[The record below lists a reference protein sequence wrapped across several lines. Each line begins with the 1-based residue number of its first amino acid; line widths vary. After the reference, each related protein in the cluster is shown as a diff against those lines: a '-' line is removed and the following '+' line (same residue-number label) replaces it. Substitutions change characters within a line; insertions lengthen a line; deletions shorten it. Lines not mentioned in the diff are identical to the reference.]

1 MHVVL
6 AGGGTAG
13 HVEPALAVADA
24 LRRRDPDIG
33 ITMLGTAR
41 GLENRLVPARGYDL
55 ALIPPV
61 PLPRSLTPHLLTV
74 PTRMRT
80 AVHETTEILTNVGAD
95 VVVGFGGY
103 VALPAYLAARGAK
116 LPYVVHE
123 ANAKPGLANRWGAR
137 FTPFVA
143 ANSADPRLPHA
154 TVLGIPLRRAVSTLD
169 RGSQRAAARAELG
182 LFADA
187 PTLLVSGGS
196 QGARSLNRAVLG
208 AVSDLLAAGIQVLH
222 IAGPTQVADVDA
234 DRPEAIAGQPPY
246 LLVPYVDR
254 MELAYAAADLMLC
267 RAGAMTCAELT
278 AIGLPG
284 VYVPLPHGNGEQR
297 FNAQPIVDSGGGI
310 MVTDAELRPAWI
322 RDHLIELLLNQRRL
336 RIMSSRAADLGRRD
350 ADEKLVDMI
359 VEAASTHPGQPGR
372 SARSARS
379 GRRRAADE

>member
-1 MHVVL
+1 MRAVHVVL

-24 LRRRDPDIG
+24 LRRRDPDVG

-61 PLPRSLTPHLLTV
+61 PLPRSLTPSLLTV
-74 PTRMRT
+74 PARMRT
-80 AVHETTEILTNVGAD
+80 AVHETTEILKSVGAD

-116 LPYVVHE
+116 LPFVVHE

-143 ANSADPRLPHA
+143 SSVDDTRLAHA
-154 TVLGIPLRRAVSTLD
+154 QVLGIPVRRAISTLD
-169 RGSQRAAARAELG
+169 RAATRAEARRQLG
-182 LFADA
+182 LLPDA

-196 QGARSLNRAVLG
+196 QGARSLNRAVVG
-208 AVSDLLAAGIQVLH
+208 AIADLLAAGVQVLH
-222 IAGPTQVADVDA
+222 VAGPAQVGDVEA
-234 DRPEAIAGQPPY
+234 DRPEAIDGQPPY
-246 LLVPYVDR
+246 LLVPYIDR
-254 MELAYAAADLMLC
+254 MDFAYAAADLMLC

-278 AIGLPG
+278 VVGLPA

-297 FNAQPIVDSGGGI
+297 FNAQPIVDSRGGI
-310 MVTDAELRPAWI
+310 MVSDANLRADWI
-322 RDHLIELLLNQRRL
+322 RDNLIPLITNPRRL
-336 RIMSSRAADLGRRD
+336 RTMSKRAADLGRPD
-350 ADEKLVDMI
+350 ADEKIVDMI
-359 VEAASTHPGQPGR
+359 VEAAMTPTVTTPTSTPR
-372 SARSARS
+372 
-379 GRRRAADE
+379 GRRR

>member
-41 GLENRLVPARGYDL
+41 GLETRLVPARGYDL

-61 PLPRSLTPHLLTV
+61 PMPRSLTPSFLTV

-80 AVHETTEILTNVGAD
+80 AVREAGAIFATVGAD

-103 VALPAYLAARGAK
+103 VSLPAYLAARSAK

-137 FTPFVA
+137 FTPYVA
-143 ANSADPRLPHA
+143 ASTADPKLPHA
-154 TVLGIPLRRAVSTLD
+154 QVIGVPLRRAISTLD
-169 RGSQRAAARAELG
+169 RAELRSPARAELG
-182 LFADA
+182 LLADA

-196 QGARSLNRAVLG
+196 QGARSINRALIG
-208 AVSDLLAAGIQVLH
+208 AIADLLSAGIQVLH

-234 DRPEAIAGQPPY
+234 AKPAPVAGQPPY

-278 AIGLPG
+278 AVGLPG

-297 FNAQPIVDSGGGI
+297 FNAQPIVDSGGGLL
-310 MVTDAELRPAWI
+310 VSDAELRAAWI
-322 RDHLIELLLNQRRL
+322 REQVIPLLTNAPRL
-336 RIMSSRAADLGRRD
+336 RSMSSRAADLGRRD
-350 ADEKLVDMI
+350 ADEKMVDMI
-359 VEAASTHPGQPGR
+359 FEASGSRPDRAGRPRGGR
-372 SARSARS
+372 SR
-379 GRRRAADE
+379 

>member
-24 LRRRDPDIG
+24 LRRRDPGIG

-41 GLENRLVPARGYDL
+41 GLETRLVPARGYDL
-55 ALIPPV
+55 ALMPPV
-61 PLPRSLTPHLLTV
+61 PLPRTLTPSFFTV

-80 AVHETTEILTNVGAD
+80 AVRETTAILENVRAD

-103 VALPAYLAARGAK
+103 VALPAYLAARGGK

-137 FTPFVA
+137 FTPYVA
-143 ANSADPRLPHA
+143 ASTADSKLPHA
-154 TVLGIPLRRAVSTLD
+154 TVIGVPLRRAVSTLVRAEL
-169 RGSQRAAARAELG
+169 RGGARAELG
-182 LFADA
+182 LLADA

-196 QGARSLNRAVLG
+196 QGARSINRAVVG
-208 AVSDLLAAGIQVLH
+208 SVGDLLAAGIQVLH

-234 DRPEAIAGQPPY
+234 AKPAVVSGEPPY
-246 LLVPYVDR
+246 VLLPYVDR

-278 AIGLPG
+278 AVGLPG

-297 FNAQPIVDSGGGI
+297 FNAAPIVDFGGGI
-310 MVTDAELRPAWI
+310 MISDAELRPAWI
-322 RDHLIELLLNQRRL
+322 HDFLIPLLTNPRRL
-336 RIMSSRAADLGRRD
+336 RTMSARAADLGRRD

-359 VEAASTHPGQPGR
+359 LEAAASRPGR
-372 SARSARS
+372 AGQARG
-379 GRRRAADE
+379 GRGR

>member
-61 PLPRSLTPHLLTV
+61 PLPRSLTPNLLTV

-187 PTLLVSGGS
+187 PTLLV
-196 QGARSLNRAVLG
+196 
-208 AVSDLLAAGIQVLH
+208 
-222 IAGPTQVADVDA
+222 
-234 DRPEAIAGQPPY
+234 
-246 LLVPYVDR
+246 
-254 MELAYAAADLMLC
+254 
-267 RAGAMTCAELT
+267 
-278 AIGLPG
+278 
-284 VYVPLPHGNGEQR
+284 
-297 FNAQPIVDSGGGI
+297 
-310 MVTDAELRPAWI
+310 
-322 RDHLIELLLNQRRL
+322 
-336 RIMSSRAADLGRRD
+336 
-350 ADEKLVDMI
+350 
-359 VEAASTHPGQPGR
+359 
-372 SARSARS
+372 
-379 GRRRAADE
+379 